1 MITEQAFK
9 RTFGN
14 RLTDI
19 PDLDS
24 EKLPV
29 FHPDF
34 FAEGERNWRE
44 WVDKKFAGQRGYVKQ
59 SYADLVAVIEHF
71 ISYCCSMT
79 RDEAMTMDWK
89 AEAWSVPLV
98 DKEILDWQADIA
110 WTIATE
116 RRMASGE
123 YVSQR
128 ELIERARSV
137 ATSVTEEEASR
148 PASPITRRS
157 SAASVTTTAR
167 FSSSISYVS

>member
-59 SYADLVAVIEHF
+59 SYADLVAVIEPF
-71 ISYCCSMT
+71 
-79 RDEAMTMDWK
+79 EAMTMDWK